1 MAAKHEWSEADWSE
15 FLAKRAAHGRTV
27 NIARRFGIS
36 PALVR
41 KIGKRLD
48 AEAPPPVETRVL
60 EQNWWPL
67 PAGHPVTWSAIT
79 RNTSL
84 EGAPYQLW

>member
-1 MAAKHEWSEADWSE
+1 MAAKHEWSEVDWSE
-15 FLAKRAAHGRTV
+15 FLAMRAAHDRTV

-48 AEAPPPVETRVL
+48 AETPPLVETRAL
-60 EQNWWPL
+60 EQDWWPL
-67 PAGHPVTWSAIT
+67 PAGHPVSWGAIT
-79 RNTSL
+79 AGTVL
-84 EGAPYQLW
+84 EGEVYRG